1 MLGDED
7 PWTKVASDACLS
19 LKTPISSQISTYLDL
34 GGGGGGGGGGAAAA
48 AAAAAGGGGTSGWV
62 ELEADHNLI
71 IMVQITELYLSS
83 LKSLLQLY
91 RRRKS
96 ISNNNNTP
104 SERCS

>member
-7 PWTKVASDACLS
+7 SWTKVAPDACLS
-19 LKTPISSQISTYLDL
+19 LKTPIWSQISTCLEL
-34 GGGGGGGGGGAAAA
+34 GGGGGG
-48 AAAAAGGGGTSGWV
+48 AGGEGTSGWV
-62 ELEADHNLI
+62 ELEAEHNLI

-83 LKSLLQLY
+83 LKNLLQLH

-96 ISNNNNTP
+96 ISNNNNSTP

>member
-19 LKTPISSQISTYLDL
+19 LKTPISSQISIYLDL
-34 GGGGGGGGGGAAAA
+34 GGGGGGGG